1 MLAKSSKSISFTKF
15 YWQKPKLQQNISTLS
30 KSSVS
35 RRDKHFHTC
44 FDIFSNFCQKCLNK
58 SCVILQILVE
68 YHLFTLYTRKL
79 CEKLMI
85 YSDFKKF
92 ENFKKFSFNFN
103 FCKIFPYNLSCFQHI
118 LIDFSEIL
126 LIHKFY
132 KIFTA
137 KIKVSTKFNNFIKIQ
152 GFKAK

>member
-1 MLAKSSKSISFTKF
+1 MLAKSSESISFTKF
-15 YWQKPKLQQNISTLS
+15 YRQKPKLQQNISTLS

-85 YSDFKKF
+85 RVTFKSLKISKNLVLTSIFAKFFPTIYRVLAYSDRF
-92 ENFKKFSFNFN
+92 
-103 FCKIFPYNLSCFQHI
+103 
-118 LIDFSEIL
+118 
-126 LIHKFY
+126 
-132 KIFTA
+132 
-137 KIKVSTKFNNFIKIQ
+137 
-152 GFKAK
+152 

>member
-1 MLAKSSKSISFTKF
+1 MCSFLPKSSESISFTKF
-15 YWQKPKLQQNISTLS
+15 YWQKPKLQRNILTLS

-79 CEKLMI
+79 CKKLMI
-85 YSDFKKF
+85 KVTFKRLKISKNLVLTSIFAKFSLQSIVFLAYSDRF
-92 ENFKKFSFNFN
+92 
-103 FCKIFPYNLSCFQHI
+103 
-118 LIDFSEIL
+118 
-126 LIHKFY
+126 
-132 KIFTA
+132 
-137 KIKVSTKFNNFIKIQ
+137 
-152 GFKAK
+152 

>member
-1 MLAKSSKSISFTKF
+1 MTFKSLKISKNLVLTSIFAKFFPTIYRVFTIYFTKF
-15 YWQKPKLQQNISTLS
+15 YRHKLKLQRNISTLS

-85 YSDFKKF
+85 
-92 ENFKKFSFNFN
+92 
-103 FCKIFPYNLSCFQHI
+103 
-118 LIDFSEIL
+118 
-126 LIHKFY
+126 
-132 KIFTA
+132 
-137 KIKVSTKFNNFIKIQ
+137 
-152 GFKAK
+152 

>member
-1 MLAKSSKSISFTKF
+1 MSFTKF
-15 YWQKPKLQQNISTLS
+15 YRQKLKLQRNISTLS

-44 FDIFSNFCQKCLNK
+44 LDIFSNFCQKCLNK

-85 YSDFKKF
+85 YSDFYKF
-92 ENFKKFSFNFN
+92 EYFKKFSFNFN
-103 FCKIFPYNLSCFQHI
+103 FSKFFPTIYRVL
-118 LIDFSEIL
+118 
-126 LIHKFY
+126 
-132 KIFTA
+132 
-137 KIKVSTKFNNFIKIQ
+137 
-152 GFKAK
+152 